1 MVDRLI
7 RLAVE
12 VDAGADGDAD
22 AEELDA
28 LTAKL
33 QRELDELDVEPVERV
48 RRGQPPPGAR
58 AGDVLALGTLL
69 VTIAKPAVL
78 STAVEA
84 VRAWLSGRAQRS
96 VKLEIDGDLLE
107 VSGLSSAD
115 QRLLISTWLVRHQS
129 G

>member
-12 VDAGADGDAD
+12 VDAGAAAD

-28 LTAKL
+28 LTARL
-33 QRELDELDVEPVERV
+33 QRELDELDVEAVERV
-48 RRGQPPPGAR
+48 RRGQPPAGAR
-58 AGDVLALGTLL
+58 AVDVLALGTLL
-69 VTIAKPAVL
+69 VTIAKPDVL
-78 STAVEA
+78 ATAVEV

-96 VKLEIDGDLLE
+96 VRLEVDGDVLQ

-115 QRLLISTWLVRHQS
+115 QRLLISTWLVRHQ
-129 G
+129 GG